1 MTQQQ
6 KIAAN
11 PAHSVW
17 VAANAGSG
25 KTKVLTDRVLRLLLQ
40 GVPPH
45 RILCLTY
52 TNAAAAEMAL
62 RVQEKLREWVTLS
75 ETVLSSAIHNLTSE
89 TVTEKQI
96 LRARKL
102 FAQVVDNPE
111 GVRIQT
117 IHSLCQSLLRRFAIE
132 AGVSPHFR
140 LMGDQETQGLLKE
153 AQDRFYASQLGDA
166 EGTAM
171 KQAVRLAAS
180 YLSESVISDLLREI
194 VSDRAA
200 LSKVIARGQQDY
212 ISRLTAALQ
221 VENFEMGE
229 AELAQ
234 RHFVYTEAALQ
245 DLRRL
250 LSHLVTSKAPTDQ
263 KLAKALE
270 AWLHAECAADNID
283 TWLAAMLTQKNEP
296 RSCKAG
302 QILTKAVLT
311 NCPDALDIAAR
322 EVQHAMVFWQRRAA
336 LRMAK
341 MSEAAWHIASGFI
354 AHYHMLK
361 NQRGLLDYED
371 LISLTAELLAKP
383 SIAPWILY
391 KLDGGIDHLLVD
403 EAQDTSRIQWQL
415 IDALATEFFVGE
427 SAVESHR
434 TLFVVGDEKQSIYSF
449 QGAEP
454 AAFAEMK
461 QHFAT
466 QIKAAEKQY
475 EAVNLSLSF
484 RSTQAVLQAV
494 DAVFADPETQKGVA
508 ITEPRIMHSAHR
520 TVAGKVELW
529 PLIQG
534 EESDER
540 EAYTIP
546 DRSTIPQLPE
556 KLLAEKMAETIQ
568 RWLREK
574 RILKG
579 KNRPVHAGDI
589 MVLVRRRGAF
599 FNFLI
604 TELKKRNIPLA
615 GADRMNLSDHIA
627 VQDILALAQF
637 LLLPEDNLNLAC
649 LLKSP
654 LFGFSDEQL
663 YQVCQ
668 PRPHKSTVWNE
679 LRNQTEPFFIAAKT
693 TLEHWLNK
701 VDYLPPYEML
711 SLVLEAEGGR
721 QQFASRMGEEVHDPL
736 TELLALALDYE
747 QLHQPSLQGF
757 LHWFGQSKIEIKRD
771 LEQSQQKVRIL
782 TVHGSKGLEAP
793 IVFLPD
799 TTTKP
804 DEKERLI
811 WNTDESLFFWNYSSP
826 DAPEMVKT
834 YRAHHNEKAMEEY
847 RRLLYV
853 AMTRAADELYIAGW
867 RGKRDNVNDHCW
879 YRLAE
884 RGLRTIATAKNI
896 EWQSEMQEMLV
907 LENEDAS
914 LEASQANE
922 QKITPEISKIPL
934 PAWVKTAPEN
944 EPFPPR
950 PLIPSRPEMAEPA
963 TESPTLHPSNYQR
976 GQAVHSLLEILPDMP
991 EAQRHTAAKML
1002 LTRHWPEATEA
1013 EAAQV
1018 VQEVLA
1024 ILVHPEFAPVFAVG
1038 SQAEVPLTA
1047 MITQEGIPRILSG
1060 QIDRLCITPT
1070 EILVVDYKTNRNI
1083 PTAQENIPIYYR
1095 KQLEGYA
1102 AALSKI
1108 YPQHTIQTA
1117 ILWTSAPL
1125 LMPVVL

>member
-1 MTQQQ
+1 
-6 KIAAN
+6 
-11 PAHSVW
+11 
-17 VAANAGSG
+17 
-25 KTKVLTDRVLRLLLQ
+25 LQ
-40 GVPPH
+40 GG
-45 RILCLTY
+45 C
-52 TNAAAAEMAL
+52 
-62 RVQEKLREWVTLS
+62 
-75 ETVLSSAIHNLTSE
+75 
-89 TVTEKQI
+89 
-96 LRARKL
+96 
-102 FAQVVDNPE
+102 
-111 GVRIQT
+111 
-117 IHSLCQSLLRRFAIE
+117 
-132 AGVSPHFR
+132 
-140 LMGDQETQGLLKE
+140 
-153 AQDRFYASQLGDA
+153 
-166 EGTAM
+166 TA
-171 KQAVRLAAS
+171 KN
-180 YLSESVISDLLREI
+180 
-194 VSDRAA
+194 
-200 LSKVIARGQQDY
+200 
-212 ISRLTAALQ
+212 
-221 VENFEMGE
+221 VE
-229 AELAQ
+229 
-234 RHFVYTEAALQ
+234 
-245 DLRRL
+245 
-250 LSHLVTSKAPTDQ
+250 
-263 KLAKALE
+263 
-270 AWLHAECAADNID
+270 
-283 TWLAAMLTQKNEP
+283 TWLAAMLTTANQP
-296 RSCKAG
+296 RSCKMG
-302 QILTKAVLT
+302 YLVTKAVLT
-311 NCPDALDIAAR
+311 AFPDALDIATR
-322 EVQHAMVFWQRRAA
+322 EVQHAAYFWQRRAA
-336 LRMAK
+336 LRIAK
-341 MSEAAWHIASGFI
+341 MSEAAWHIASGFL
-354 AHYHMLK
+354 AHYHTLK

-371 LISLTAELLAKP
+371 LINLTAELLAKP
-383 SIAPWILY
+383 NIAPWILY

-403 EAQDTSRIQWQL
+403 EAQDTSRIQWKL
-415 IDALATEFFVGE
+415 IDALASEFFAGE

-466 QIKAAEKQY
+466 QIKAAEKHY

-484 RSTQAVLQAV
+484 RSTEAVLQAV
-494 DAVFADPETQKGVA
+494 DAVFAHPETQKGVA
-508 ITEPRIMHSAHR
+508 ITEQSIMHSANRKH
-520 TVAGKVELW
+520 AGKVEVW

-556 KLLAEKMAETIQ
+556 KLLAEQMAETIQ
-568 RWLREK
+568 RWLTEK

-579 KNRPVHAGDI
+579 KNRPIHAGDI
-589 MVLVRRRGAF
+589 MVLVRRRGKF

-604 TELKKRNIPLA
+604 AELKKRNIPLA

-627 VQDILALAQF
+627 VQDMLALAQF

-654 LFGFSDEQL
+654 LFGFSEEHL

-668 PRPHKSTVWNE
+668 PRPHKGSVWNE
-679 LRNQTEPFFIAAKT
+679 LRNQTDPFFIAARTK
-693 TLEHWLNK
+693 LEHWLNK

-867 RGKRDNVNDHCW
+867 QGKKDIPDSCW

-884 RGLRTIATAKNI
+884 RGLRTIAATQNI
-896 EWQSEMQEMLV
+896 EWQGEIHEMLV
-907 LENEDAS
+907 LENEDSSTSIPHA
-914 LEASQANE
+914 EAH
-922 QKITPEISKIPL
+922 KITAEMHQTPL
-934 PAWVKTAPEN
+934 PAWVKTAPAN

-950 PLIPSRPEMAEPA
+950 PLMPSRPEIAEPM
-963 TESPTLHPSNYQR
+963 TESPNLQPSNYQR

-991 EAQRHTAAKML
+991 ESQRPTAAKML
-1002 LTRHWPEATEA
+1002 LHRSWPEATEA

-1018 VQEVLA
+1018 VTEVLA
-1024 ILVHPEFAPVFAVG
+1024 ILSHPQFAPVFSAG

-1047 MITQEGIPRILSG
+1047 VITQEGISRILSG

-1070 EILVVDYKTNRNI
+1070 EILVVDYKTNRTI
-1083 PTAQENIPIYYR
+1083 PPLQENIPIYYR

-1102 AALSKI
+1102 AALQKI
-1108 YPQHTIQTA
+1108 YPQHAIKTA

-1125 LMPVVL
+1125 LMAIAL